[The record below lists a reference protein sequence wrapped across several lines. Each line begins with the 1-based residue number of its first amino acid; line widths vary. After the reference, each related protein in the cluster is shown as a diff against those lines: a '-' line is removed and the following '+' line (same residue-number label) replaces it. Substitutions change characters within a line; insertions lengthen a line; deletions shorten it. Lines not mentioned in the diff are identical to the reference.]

1 MKYEQFIKEVT
12 PSAEE
17 IICECLKMTDE
28 GYQEYKE
35 DIMTGVVKTN
45 APYILKFFQV
55 MFEIIDKHIAT
66 RKAENQ
72 DDDVEREIK
81 LYDLMDKHNCD
92 RDVAELLLQDQ
103 EERNT

>member
-12 PSAEE
+12 PSVNE
-17 IICECLKMTDE
+17 IIYECLQMTDE

-35 DIMTGVVKTN
+35 DIMNGVVKTN

-55 MFEIIDKHIAT
+55 VFEIIDKHRAT

-72 DDDVEREIK
+72 DDDVAQELK
-81 LYDLMDKHNCD
+81 MYDLMDKHGCD
-92 RDVAELLLQDQ
+92 RDVAELLLQDHQ
-103 EERNT
+103 